1 MYAAAIADHFGARLT
16 LLAVDDPLLVEAAVS
31 VGLVPS
37 LSEETMQELR
47 RVGADTAVPVLIT
60 PIERLRGRSLDEIA
74 RHVSRI
80 LAPVDLSEASP
91 HQLTVG
97 AGIAQALSVTS
108 SHRSRRRTN
117 GHTGARSPR
126 HVRSQRGAAYKR

>member
-80 LAPVDLSEASP
+80 LAA
-91 HQLTVG
+91 
-97 AGIAQALSVTS
+97 
-108 SHRSRRRTN
+108 RRLE
-117 GHTGARSPR
+117 
-126 HVRSQRGAAYKR
+126 